1 MQYVDLAIRARDWQD
16 GRFKVEVTGSPMD
29 RMREPEVV
37 SQKAAV
43 ARRLRNV
50 ERKQIPAAELR
61 ALGGDLSA
69 MLLPGTVREMLL
81 ASLATL
87 EADQGLRLRLVL
99 DDLRVANL
107 PWEYLYLSPQADQD
121 GPNGFLALDPRI
133 SLVRHEAIPIAPGSV
148 EARLPLKLVVGFA
161 SPSQFPWLDLRAERD
176 YIESALAGVE
186 GVQICFIEH
195 LTLER
200 LEAACQGA
208 HMFHFAG
215 HGSFIWQDGSQTA
228 GNGTIY
234 LEDARGDT
242 LPFAVDKLALTL
254 RRAGV
259 RVVLLGGCETG
270 RRDGVNAWS
279 GIAPALMHVGIP
291 ATVAM
296 QYAIYDD
303 AAIAFARRFYQ
314 ALAVGLS
321 LDEAVTAGR
330 LAILNCGRPDDVEWG
345 VPVLYMRSGDGV
357 IFPEMTIDPALEP
370 ARRRERVRVTQRV
383 KELRDR
389 LTGVEVA
396 DAPAGGLEVCQD
408 IAAVA
413 PGGQA
418 IGARIEQLGAGVIRT
433 DQHVDWVGPGGKLT
447 GVSVQSLGASD
458 RSR

>member
-1 MQYVDLAIRARDWQD
+1 MQYVDLVIRARDWQD
-16 GRFKVEVTGSPMD
+16 GHFKVEVTASPMD

-37 SQKAAV
+37 SQKATV
-43 ARRLRNV
+43 ARRLRSV

-61 ALGGDLSA
+61 ALGSDLSA
-69 MLLPGTVREMLL
+69 MLLPGTVREMLFASL
-81 ASLATL
+81 ASLETG
-87 EADQGLRLRLVL
+87 QGLRLRLVL

-107 PWEYLYLSPQADQD
+107 PWEYLYLPPAANAD

-133 SLVRHEAIPIAPGSV
+133 SMVRHEAIPMAPGSV
-148 EARLPLKLVVGFA
+148 AAQLPLKLVVGFA
-161 SPSQFPWLDLRAERD
+161 APSQFPWLDLWAEREH
-176 YIESALAGVE
+176 IETALAGVE
-186 GVQICFIEH
+186 GVEIGFVEH
-195 LTLER
+195 LTIER
-200 LEAACQGA
+200 LEAGCQGA

-234 LEDARGDT
+234 LEDDRGDT
-242 LPFAVDKLALTL
+242 LPFAVDRLALTL

-291 ATVAM
+291 AAVAM

-330 LAILNCGRPDDVEWG
+330 LAILNCGRRDDVEWG

-357 IFPEMTIDPALEP
+357 IFPEVTIDPSLEP
-370 ARRRERVRVTQRV
+370 ARHRERVCVTQRV

-396 DAPAGGLEVCQD
+396 DAPASGVDVCQE
-408 IAAVA
+408 IATIE
-413 PGGQA
+413 PGGEA
-418 IGARIEQLGAGVIRT
+418 FGARIDHLEAGVIRT
-433 DQHVDWVGPGGKLT
+433 DQHVDWVGPNGRLT
-447 GVSVQSLGASD
+447 GVSVKRLG
-458 RSR
+458 SRD